1 MAEDKGIGEGENKD
15 ASTSTAA
22 AATTDGN
29 DKKKTQRR
37 GILSR
42 VWKGIFRLHGDDF
55 EKRLQYI
62 SKEEAAVVARLK
74 RRSYTWRR
82 MTRNLIVISVILEV
96 TFYFFVTFLLLCL
109 IVPLIW
115 CPSSSMQVLLVRNR
129 EGEKIIGTKT

>member
-15 ASTSTAA
+15 ASTSAA

-29 DKKKTQRR
+29 DKKKTQRL

-96 TFYFFVTFLLLCL
+96 LFISYFVIIVFDCSFDFVSFYFNAWLVLC
-109 IVPLIW
+109 
-115 CPSSSMQVLLVRNR
+115 
-129 EGEKIIGTKT
+129 IIY

>member
-1 MAEDKGIGEGENKD
+1 MAGDKGIGEGENKD
-15 ASTSTAA
+15 ASTG
-22 AATTDGN
+22 ATDSS
-29 DKKKTQRR
+29 DKKKTQRL

-96 TFYFFVTFLLLCL
+96 LFFFFFCYFV
-109 IVPLIW
+109 
-115 CPSSSMQVLLVRNR
+115 
-129 EGEKIIGTKT
+129 IIGFDLVSF